1 MFELL
6 LAGQLFRR
14 RVLRRE
20 KQLLM
25 TFFGEGSRQL
35 KLNRASPAKQ
45 VAESAGP
52 LFSVCR
58 SSACR
63 STCKLRDLKSPA
75 PIPDQG
81 LFCACPVSNGTGL
94 GFLFWKSRAENR
106 TTVRYFPSRR

>member
-35 KLNRASPAKQ
+35 KLNRANVARQ
-45 VAESAGP
+45 GAESAGR
-52 LFSVCR
+52 LFSTWC
-58 SSACR
+58 SSTCR
-63 STCKLRDLKSPA
+63 STRKLRDLKSPA
-75 PIPDQG
+75 PIRDQG
-81 LFCACPVSNGTGL
+81 LFRAIFRGWFSIKREGL
-94 GFLFWKSRAENR
+94 FLF
-106 TTVRYFPSRR
+106 